1 VSIQTLSAL
10 ENAIEPYLNAGYL
23 ITSQTELSITLR
35 APARRFSWI
44 LFLLS
49 LLIMWPVAVIYLI
62 WFNQRRDR
70 TICVRITSKGDIEI
84 VGFTLRLFYRERKRQ
99 DTLTL
104 LFITLLTILLAAL
117 VAFLKLQH

>member
-1 VSIQTLSAL
+1 MSIQTLSAL
-10 ENAIEPYLNAGYL
+10 ENAIEPYLDAGYV

-35 APARRFSWI
+35 APSRRFAWI

-49 LLIMWPVAVIYLI
+49 LLIFWPVALIYLI

-70 TICVRITSKGDIEI
+70 TICARLTSQGDIELI
-84 VGFTLRLFYRERKRQ
+84 GFTLRLFYKERKRQ

-104 LFITLLTILLAAL
+104 LFITLLAILLAGIVL
-117 VAFLKLQH
+117 LLKSRH